1 MYSVVLMM
9 AMTSGTDAVSFGR
22 HRCNGCEGGG
32 YASCSGGYESGCH
45 GGRRHGRGHRCHG
58 GGRCNG
64 GGYCHGGGYCSG
76 GYGSYGCSGGY
87 YGGYGC
93 SGGYGGGYGS
103 PYMGAPP
110 YDRGAPGGPGRRP
123 ETVPAPKPGTPP
135 PKKGTEEETRLPA
148 PATIRVSLPA
158 NARLMV
164 DGVPTSSMS
173 ATRVFVSPELPRDK
187 TFFYTLTGE
196 INRDGQT
203 LSTSKQVQVRAGQ
216 ESNVSFDFPAT
227 TVASK

>member
-1 MYSVVLMM
+1 MM

-22 HRCNGCEGGG
+22 HRCNGCEGGS
-32 YASCSGGYESGCH
+32 YASCSGGGCH
-45 GGRRHGRGHRCHG
+45 GGYGCHGGGRRRGHRCHG
-58 GGRCNG
+58 GGYCN
-64 GGYCHGGGYCSG
+64 GGGYCSG
-76 GYGSYGCSGGY
+76 GWGGSGCSGGY

-93 SGGYGGGYGS
+93 SGSYGGSGCSGGYGS
-103 PYMGAPP
+103 PYMGAPS

-135 PKKGTEEETRLPA
+135 KGTEEETSLPA

-173 ATRVFVSPELPRDK
+173 ATRLFVSPERPRDK

-203 LSTSKQVQVRAGQ
+203 VSTSKQVQVRAGE